1 MTTDFRQPS
10 PKRRSEPG
18 SLQPVAVLVLVLALS
33 GCGGGLEEPKGVQQS
48 DLGLRSADFED
59 GGSLPRELTCDQED
73 GRSPALAWARATAA
87 DSYVLTMTDPDAD
100 NFVHWVLWRIDGTI
114 DTLEANSVPP
124 GAAEG
129 SNDFGERGY
138 GPPCPPEG
146 DGAHRYVVTLYRL
159 ESPGAERA
167 AEVAPSSSA
176 SEVLEAVAC
185 CIEGKDTLTGTYER
199 P

>member
-1 MTTDFRQPS
+1 MTTDIRQPP
-10 PKRRSEPG
+10 PKRRAG
-18 SLQPVAVLVLVLALS
+18 ARARLQAAVLVMVLALS
-33 GCGGGLEEPKGVQQS
+33 GCGGGLEEPEGVQQS

-59 GGSLPRELTCDQED
+59 GGSLPSELTCDQEG

-87 DSYVLTMTDPDAD
+87 DSYVLTMTDPDAN

-114 DTLEANSVPP
+114 DALEANSVPP

-167 AEVAPSSSA
+167 AAVAPGSSA

-185 CIEGKDTLTGTYER
+185 CIEGKATLTGTYER